1 MALITI
7 CCSRQYSH
15 VGERL
20 EGPLGLELEL
30 TTANTLVCFLPALSC
45 FFCVYFAHAAGTA
58 PRQDGAGS
66 GNPCSRP
73 RGLEA
78 AISTFLLDRGS
89 GSDYFPSSLTH
100 SRILS
105 SSVHRS
111 SLFPAS
117 PRTPC
122 SVACLGG
129 IFQRVLLDALEAR
142 APLCCLHC
150 SGRDP
155 RPHSPSPGDQV
166 AAGGRQG
173 SGSEG
178 PSARRAESEPSLR
191 VGVGSAPGPARRLP
205 VPPGIGSA
213 QGSLRAGVPY
223 SRAAARRGSP
233 SSPSGG
239 ENLSD
244 LQAPQ
249 SSLAVLLQR
258 VLARREEAAR
268 PRSSSPRGI
277 RAGPRHR
284 TPAAGPLRPALRGGR
299 SASLL
304 ACLMRARRGRRYR
317 AACRRGGAHARAS
330 AFQPAAAAPGQG
342 A

>member
-1 MALITI
+1 M
-7 CCSRQYSH
+7 
-15 VGERL
+15 
-20 EGPLGLELEL
+20 
-30 TTANTLVCFLPALSC
+30 CFLPALSC
-45 FFCVYFAHAAGTA
+45 CFCVYLAHAAGTA

-89 GSDYFPSSLTH
+89 GSDYFPSSLTR

-105 SSVHRS
+105 SSVRRS

-142 APLCCLHC
+142 APLCGLH
-150 SGRDP
+150 P
-155 RPHSPSPGDQV
+155 RPHSPSPDDQV
-166 AAGGRQG
+166 AAGSRQG

-191 VGVGSAPGPARRLP
+191 VGVKSAPGPARRLP
-205 VPPGIGSA
+205 IPPGNGSA
-213 QGSLRAGVPY
+213 QGSLRAGVPC
-223 SRAAARRGSP
+223 SRAAAGRGSP
-233 SSPSGG
+233 SSLSGG

-304 ACLMRARRGRRYR
+304 ACLMRATRGRRYR
-317 AACRRGGAHARAS
+317 AACQRGGAHARAS